1 MELPSWNP
9 DQLERNRFVRFR
21 TLYTLD
27 RLVDLAR
34 DKPYRILDF
43 GCGEGHSVGPMLDF
57 FPNAQ
62 VVGADISGGALST
75 FVAHFG
81 DNPRVTVVP
90 MDDPVV
96 LDRIDGPFD
105 IIHMNAVFEH
115 LLPDE
120 RKRVMPDLWRR
131 LAMNGYLIVTETPW
145 RWFPIETHTTSL
157 PLVNYLP
164 DRLALMAARYR
175 HGKSMTWDEALR
187 GGVRGGTVDE
197 IVSSLGA
204 ARGSVRQVRS
214 LKPDARDLLE
224 IWWHGECRRTRPKA
238 FAYQTLA
245 WLRRLTGVVVSPW
258 INIVLQKVA

>member
-105 IIHMNAVFEH
+105 IIHMNAV
-115 LLPDE
+115 
-120 RKRVMPDLWRR
+120 
-131 LAMNGYLIVTETPW
+131 
-145 RWFPIETHTTSL
+145 
-157 PLVNYLP
+157 
-164 DRLALMAARYR
+164 
-175 HGKSMTWDEALR
+175 
-187 GGVRGGTVDE
+187 
-197 IVSSLGA
+197 
-204 ARGSVRQVRS
+204 
-214 LKPDARDLLE
+214 
-224 IWWHGECRRTRPKA
+224 
-238 FAYQTLA
+238 
-245 WLRRLTGVVVSPW
+245 
-258 INIVLQKVA
+258 